1 MTTKELETRERDWE
15 SLLIPTVLMLTG
27 VLVLAGADFGVV
39 SLDRIKDLWPAAI
52 ILVGLADLLP
62 EGSRERGP
70 RG

>member
-15 SLLIPTVLMLTG
+15 SLLVPAVLMATG

>member
-15 SLLIPTVLMLTG
+15 SLLVPAVLMLTG